1 MPFARTF
8 ARGLRT
14 LFGRDAA
21 DRDVSEEVR
30 QYFEDAVAERIA
42 HGATPEEARRAAR
55 EELGNATLVRE
66 QVRSYGWENV
76 VEDTW
81 ADVRFAARQLRK
93 QPGFAVTAI
102 LVLAL
107 GIGATTAI
115 FSAVNPILFETLPYP
130 QAKQLMMVWE
140 GKGGGGRMVNF
151 ATFRGISEQSRSFA
165 ALAAMKPWQPTL
177 TGPTQPERFEGQ
189 RVSADYFRVLGIA
202 PALGRV
208 FQAADDLYHGPNVV
222 ILSHRVWQQRF
233 RSDPAIVGQAITL
246 DDNPFTVIGV
256 MPAGFEDV
264 LAAQAQVWAPL
275 QYDPALNPMS
285 REFGHHLRM
294 VARLRAGVTRGAA
307 AAELETIRP
316 RLAQMYAKGY
326 DTAGGPP
333 EGFVVDSLQADITQ
347 DVRPAL
353 LAVLAAV
360 LLVLLIAC
368 VNVTNLLL
376 ARGAQRRGELAMR
389 VALGAARGRLLR
401 QLTTESL
408 LVSLLGGALG
418 IAIAFY
424 GVRALVALAPPEL
437 PRLTA
442 IRVDAPV
449 FLFALAIATVVGLV
463 IGIIPAL
470 HVSRDNL
477 QSGVQQTA
485 RGAAAT
491 HQTTRR
497 ALVIAEVA
505 LALMLLVSAGLL
517 LRSLQ
522 RLFSADPGFDASH
535 VLTMEVD
542 EASHRYDKK
551 PARLEFF
558 RQALEAARAVPGVES
573 AAFTS
578 QLPLSGQSDVYGI
591 YFEKDGPSSYKD
603 EQPALRYAVT
613 PGYFETMDIPV
624 RRGRVFNERDTATS
638 PRVAII
644 NESLARREFGAS
656 DPIGQRI
663 CLRCNDAGPDRPWSV
678 IVGVVADVKQSSL
691 AIGEEDAF
699 YLPSAQWYWADNTMS
714 LVARTRGGPATLAPA
729 MKSAVWKIDKDVPVV
744 KVATMDALLQLSE
757 ARRRFALTV
766 FAVFAL
772 VGLVLAATGLYGV
785 LSGGVTERLREI
797 GVRAAL
803 GASRSDILALIVRQG
818 MRLTV
823 IGLILGLAG
832 AAITTR
838 LLITLLFGISRLD
851 PLTYGGVI
859 ALLLAVSLVACGLP
873 AWRAA
878 RVDPSITLRAE

>member
-1 MPFARTF
+1 
-8 ARGLRT
+8 
-14 LFGRDAA
+14 
-21 DRDVSEEVR
+21 
-30 QYFEDAVAERIA
+30 
-42 HGATPEEARRAAR
+42 
-55 EELGNATLVRE
+55 
-66 QVRSYGWENV
+66 
-76 VEDTW
+76 
-81 ADVRFAARQLRK
+81 
-93 QPGFAVTAI
+93 
-102 LVLAL
+102 
-107 GIGATTAI
+107 
-115 FSAVNPILFETLPYP
+115 
-130 QAKQLMMVWE
+130 
-140 GKGGGGRMVNF
+140 
-151 ATFRGISEQSRSFA
+151 
-165 ALAAMKPWQPTL
+165 MKPWQPTL
-177 TGPTQPERFEGQ
+177 TGPTQPERLDGQ
-189 RVSADYFRVLGIA
+189 RVSAEYFRVLGVA
-202 PALGRV
+202 PALGRT

-246 DDNPFTVIGV
+246 NDNPFTVIGV

-264 LAAQAQVWAPL
+264 LAPQAQVWAAL
-275 QYDPALNPMS
+275 QYDPALKPFS

-294 VARLRAGVTRGAA
+294 VARLRPGVTRGAA
-307 AAELETIRP
+307 QAELETIRP

-333 EGFVVDSLQADITQ
+333 EGFVVVSLQADITQ

-360 LLVLLIAC
+360 VLVLLIAC

-376 ARGAQRRGELAMR
+376 ARGAQRRGEFAMR

-418 IAIAFY
+418 IVIAVY
-424 GVRALVALAPPEL
+424 GVNALVALAPPEL
-437 PRLTA
+437 PRLSA
-442 IRVDAPV
+442 IRVDTPV
-449 FLFALAIATVVGLV
+449 FLFALAIATLVGLA

-477 QSGVQQTA
+477 QSGIQQTA

-505 LALMLLVSAGLL
+505 LALVLLVSAGLL

-522 RLFSADPGFDASH
+522 RLFSTDPGFEASH
-535 VLTMEVD
+535 LLTMEVD
-542 EASHRYDKK
+542 EASHRYDKDA
-551 PARLEFF
+551 ARLEFF
-558 RQALEAARAVPGVES
+558 RQAREAVLAVPGVES

-578 QLPLSGQSDVYGI
+578 QLPLSGESDVYGM
-591 YFEKDGPSSYKD
+591 YFEKDGPSSFKD
-603 EQPALRYAVT
+603 DRPALRYAVT
-613 PGYFETMDIPV
+613 PGYFEAMRIGL
-624 RRGRVFNERDTATS
+624 RRGRSFNERDTATS

-663 CLRCNDAGPDRPWSV
+663 CLRCDAGPDRPWST

-699 YLPSAQWYWADNTMS
+699 YLPSSQWYWADSTMS
-714 LVARTRGGPATLAPA
+714 LVARTRGDAAVLAPSI
-729 MKSAVWKIDKDVPVV
+729 KSAVWSIDKDVPVV
-744 KVATMDALLQLSE
+744 RVATMESLLQLSE

-785 LSGGVTERLREI
+785 LSGGVSERLREI

-803 GASRSDILALIVRQG
+803 GASRNDILALIVRQG

-823 IGLILGLAG
+823 IGLLIGLAG
-832 AAITTR
+832 AAAGTR